1 MIWAI
6 AEDVGV
12 EYGRWVTLYRSKHFK
27 DEFPED
33 NAHFQNVVYTDDVEM
48 DREKSLLLMRKRMFS
63 DHHFMAAVFIGGMSG
78 IVDEFELFRRAQPHA
93 SILPVVSSGGAA
105 IEVALRLPKVHDDL
119 AKDLDYVALFH
130 RHLDVSVREERF
142 QRPEDQPLSGADG
155 KYGRTHDS
163 RSSFYYLTIYHNIHY
178 AQLIGCALSPE
189 EI

>member
-33 NAHFQNVVYTDDVEM
+33 NARFQNVVYTDDVEM

-163 RSSFYYLTIYHNIHY
+163 RSSFYHLTI
-178 AQLIGCALSPE
+178 
-189 EI
+189 